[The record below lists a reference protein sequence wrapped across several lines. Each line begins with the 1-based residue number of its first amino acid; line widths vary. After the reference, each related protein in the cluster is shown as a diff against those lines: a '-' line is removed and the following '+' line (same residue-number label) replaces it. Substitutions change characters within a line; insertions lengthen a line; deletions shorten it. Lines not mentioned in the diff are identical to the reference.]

1 MSKPMKNSRIL
12 HLNLHREFFDLIE
25 RGLKK
30 TEYRE
35 CTPYWRKRLE
45 GRDYD
50 MIRFRNGYATK
61 APIMD
66 VQYLAKGFRIIG
78 SKKEYAIRLGRILK
92 LSNYQRPREK

>member
-1 MSKPMKNSRIL
+1 MKETRIL

-35 CTPYWRKRLE
+35 CTPYWRRRLE

-50 MIRFRNGYATK
+50 VIRFRNGYATK

-66 VQYLAKGFRIIG
+66 VQYVTKGFRVVG
-78 SKKEYAIRLGRILK
+78 GKKEYAIRLGKILK
-92 LSNYQRPREK
+92 VKNYKRSSYA

>member
-1 MSKPMKNSRIL
+1 MKKSPASVIL
-12 HLNLHREFFDLIE
+12 HLNLRRPFFDLIAT
-25 RGLKK
+25 GLKK

-35 CTPYWRKRLE
+35 CTPYWKKRLE

-50 MIRFRNGYATK
+50 VIRFRNGYATK

-66 VQYLAKGFRIIG
+66 VQYLAKGFRVIG

>member
-12 HLNLHREFFDLIE
+12 HLNLHREVFDLIE

-66 VQYLAKGFRIIG
+66 VQYLAKGFRVIG

>member
-1 MSKPMKNSRIL
+1 MNNSRIL
-12 HLNLHREFFDLIE
+12 HLNLHWEFFDLIE

-50 MIRFRNGYATK
+50 VIRFRNGYATK

-66 VQYLAKGFRIIG
+66 VQYLAKGFRVIV
-78 SKKEYAIRLGRILK
+78 SKKQYAIRLGRILK

>member
-1 MSKPMKNSRIL
+1 MKETRIL

-35 CTPYWRKRLE
+35 CTPYWRRRLE

-50 MIRFRNGYATK
+50 VIRFRNGYATK

-66 VQYLAKGFRIIG
+66 VQYVTKGFRIVDG
-78 SKKEYAIRLGRILK
+78 KKEYAIRLGKILK
-92 LSNYQRPREK
+92 VKNYSTGSKLRRK

>member
-1 MSKPMKNSRIL
+1 MKETRIL

-30 TEYRE
+30 KEYRE
-35 CTPYWRKRLE
+35 CTPYWRRRLE

-50 MIRFRNGYATK
+50 VIRFRNGYATK

-66 VQYLAKGFRIIG
+66 VQYVTKGFRVVG
-78 SKKEYAIRLGRILK
+78 GKKEYAIRLGKILK
-92 LSNYQRPREK
+92 VKNYKRSSYA

>member
-1 MSKPMKNSRIL
+1 MNKPRIL

-35 CTPYWRKRLE
+35 CTPYWRRRLE

-50 MIRFRNGYATK
+50 VIRFRNGYATK

-66 VQYLAKGFRIIG
+66 VQYVTKGFRVVDG
-78 SKKEYAIRLGRILK
+78 KKEYAIRLGKILK
-92 LSNYQRPREK
+92 VQNYSAGPERRRK

>member
-1 MSKPMKNSRIL
+1 MKNTKIL

-35 CTPYWRKRLE
+35 CTPYWKRRLQ
-45 GRDYD
+45 GREYD
-50 MIRFRNGYATK
+50 VICFRNGYATK
-61 APIMD
+61 APTMEVEYIAMGYR
-66 VQYLAKGFRIIG
+66 VVG
-78 SKKEYAIRLGRILK
+78 SKKKYAIRLGRILK